1 MRAFILLLLSLVVLP
16 GVSATTTRYS
26 YAECAGSA
34 RPYPAHI
41 DPVSVPDSLRIV
53 AINHVGRHGARY
65 PSSSSSCETLLSAL
79 QDAQQLGTLSAAGS
93 RLMELT
99 ELIMEKS
106 AGQWG
111 QLDSLGM
118 AEQRE
123 IAARMYVPAYTL
135 FGDGRD
141 AVAIASFKPRC
152 VMSMYEFLHQISL
165 LSSSTAISASSG
177 PQTAPLLR
185 FFDTD
190 GDYLR
195 LLDSKALDA
204 PLDSMRRLLLPEKPA
219 CAVRAVGSALA
230 SRKVAEAMYAV
241 VSGAG
246 AMEIAADPAE
256 WFTPAEYNA
265 LWQLRNL
272 KQYLHYSA
280 SAVSDVPALMAAPLL
295 ADLITSTDSAIAGSA
310 PAVQLR
316 FGHAETLMPLLS
328 LMRIGGAYYPTDDLS
343 AVATHWHNFDL
354 VPMAANLRIIIFTAP
369 SGQKYARVDLNEV
382 PQPMIPGSDDIYVE
396 WSQLRDHLASFLP
409 AGYLE

>member
-1 MRAFILLLLSLVVLP
+1 MRAFTLLLLSLFLVP
-16 GVSATTTRYS
+16 AMNMRASDYS
-26 YAECAGSA
+26 YQECAGSA
-34 RPYPAHI
+34 TPYPKHI
-41 DPVSVPDSLRIV
+41 DPVSVPDSLRIL

-79 QDAQQLGTLSAAGS
+79 QDAEQLGTLSSAG
-93 RLMELT
+93 RQLMALT
-99 ELIMEKS
+99 ERIMEES

-123 IAARMYVPAYTL
+123 IAARMYVPSYTL
-135 FGDGRD
+135 FGDSRLTT
-141 AVAIASFKPRC
+141 AVASFKPRC

-165 LSSSTAISASSG
+165 LASSTQITTASG

-190 GDYLR
+190 TDYLH
-195 LLDSKALDA
+195 LLDSKVLDA
-204 PLDSMRRLLLPEKPA
+204 PLDSMRHLLLPEKPA
-219 CAVRAVGSALA
+219 CAVRAVGSGIA

-246 AMEIAADPAE
+246 AMEIEVDPAV

-280 SAVSDVPALMAAPLL
+280 SSISSVPAQMAAPLL
-295 ADLITSTDSAIAGSA
+295 ADLIASTDSAIAGTA

-316 FGHAETLMPLLS
+316 FGHAETMMPLLS
-328 LMRIGGAYYPTDDLS
+328 LMRIPGAYYITDDFS
-343 AVATHWHNFDL
+343 TVADHWRNFDL
-354 VPMAANLRIIIFTAP
+354 VPMASNLRILIFTSP
-369 SGQKYARVDLNEV
+369 SGRKYARIDLNEV
-382 PQPMIPGSDDIYVE
+382 PRAIMPDSDEIYVE
-396 WSQLRDHLASFLP
+396 WNQLRSYLSSLLPDHF
-409 AGYLE
+409 